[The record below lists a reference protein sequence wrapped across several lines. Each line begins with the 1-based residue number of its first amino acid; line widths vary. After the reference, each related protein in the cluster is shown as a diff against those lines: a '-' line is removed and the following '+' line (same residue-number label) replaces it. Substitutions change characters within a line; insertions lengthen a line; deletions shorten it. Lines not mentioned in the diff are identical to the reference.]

1 MSGQGGPISDEV
13 AVPPADPA
21 AEKIATIKPRDS
33 DSTEEGREVTDKEE
47 EEEEEEEEEGINE
60 EDDEEEVT
68 SSAHLEPTTL
78 PWPGDKD
85 KRPQTDDNDQAWSE
99 KRVSESEERDTGISG
114 GSQDL
119 SEDAESDRKG
129 KWRESMPEGEK
140 WRDDEIEVQRDDK
153 GEGSLADDED
163 EGEEE
168 EEEDNNGESNWISE
182 KTSPNFTPQVT
193 IVRPSSKEIPEES
206 RLFIERD
213 DREELQDEPESA
225 GLYYQEWAEQDDKF
239 CEYNTQASGPIFIKN
254 YFNYLLIGSIETP
267 VLLLQP
273 VNRS

>member
-1 MSGQGGPISDEV
+1 M
-13 AVPPADPA
+13 
-21 AEKIATIKPRDS
+21 
-33 DSTEEGREVTDKEE
+33 
-47 EEEEEEEEEGINE
+47 
-60 EDDEEEVT
+60 T

-78 PWPGDKD
+78 PWPGDQD
-85 KRPQTDDNDQAWSE
+85 KRPQTEDDDQAWSE

-119 SEDAESDRKG
+119 SEDVESNRKG

-168 EEEDNNGESNWISE
+168 EEEEDDGESNWISE
-182 KTSPNFTPQVT
+182 KTSPGFTPRVT
-193 IVRPSSKEIPEES
+193 IMRPTSKEIPEES

-213 DREELQDEPESA
+213 DREELQEEPESA
-225 GLYYQEWAEQDDKF
+225 GHYYPEWTEQDDKL

-254 YFNYLLIGSIETP
+254 YINFLLSGNI
-267 VLLLQP
+267 
-273 VNRS
+273 